1 MVLMERGSDTV
12 VKRMTLSAMFLHNIT
27 TFLINTKKK
36 FYINYFFSTLKG
48 SRIKSISIILKTTK
62 IINWVDH

>member
-27 TFLINTKKK
+27 TFLINTKKN
-36 FYINYFFSTLKG
+36 F
-48 SRIKSISIILKTTK
+48 ILT
-62 IINWVDH
+62 ILFLYQRAFHI

>member
-27 TFLINTKKK
+27 TFLINTKKN
-36 FYINYFFSTLKG
+36 FILINLFLCQ
-48 SRIKSISIILKTTK
+48 RVICIKSIYILLKTTE
-62 IINWVDH
+62 IIN